1 MTLRLI
7 ATTCT
12 DGDCPKLYRDDTT
25 GDVVVQ
31 GYATDTLATPAGE
44 GVLRIPATD
53 WQTLLTQL
61 GQ

>member
-12 DGDCPKLYRDDTT
+12 DGDCPKLYIDDST

-31 GYATDTLATPAGE
+31 GYLTNDVPTPDGE
-44 GVLRIPATD
+44 ALMRIPAGD
-53 WQTLLTQL
+53 WRTLLTQL